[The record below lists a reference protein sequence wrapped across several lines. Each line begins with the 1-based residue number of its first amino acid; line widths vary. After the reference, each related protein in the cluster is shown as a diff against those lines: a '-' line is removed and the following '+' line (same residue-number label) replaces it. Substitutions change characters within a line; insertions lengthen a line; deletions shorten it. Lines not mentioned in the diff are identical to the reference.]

1 MAFDRSKFKGGSR
14 KAQKEVQKS
23 EPVSQNGKKTWH
35 YIEEGRNELR
45 LAPPHNPEHS
55 SYELYRTA
63 NIDCNAAVWE
73 NGEKTD
79 KTEIKTKK
87 IISAI
92 VHSEALKP
100 LGEDADIMELYVRM
114 VKDNAYK
121 TIKDKK
127 KREKYLAPV
136 KGYRGNDKK
145 WVWGIQ
151 ASSSFLCYAW
161 RDGNL
166 GMVQLYS
173 AWVRDMDKL
182 SAELEIEG
190 DIIEIDPFS
199 NVDEGYPLIIM
210 KDKGKDDKWKYVISM
225 GAPSRAKSETYDDF
239 FARTALTD
247 GQLSELSKE
256 RSLYDKYVDS
266 YKLSDFEMS
275 LDGLKMFDEKNEFG
289 IFEDDE
295 FLDKCEKIQEILE
308 ADKVRRESEA
318 EKKEEEEEE
327 DSEEN
332 NTPAKVQ
339 EKKVAKPLK
348 KKIIKVAPK
357 VDKLLFV
364 LNFVNDSYGEG
375 FDNQI
380 PREGSELDKWYELSK
395 DNEDL
400 PLVDQDEFNAALLP
414 EVEEVEEEEE
424 EENKVPVGDLASQIA
439 NLRNRKK

>member
-1 MAFDRSKFKGGSR
+1 
-14 KAQKEVQKS
+14 
-23 EPVSQNGKKTWH
+23 
-35 YIEEGRNELR
+35 
-45 LAPPHNPEHS
+45 
-55 SYELYRTA
+55 
-63 NIDCNAAVWE
+63 
-73 NGEKTD
+73 
-79 KTEIKTKK
+79 
-87 IISAI
+87 
-92 VHSEALKP
+92 
-100 LGEDADIMELYVRM
+100 
-114 VKDNAYK
+114 
-121 TIKDKK
+121 
-127 KREKYLAPV
+127 
-136 KGYRGNDKK
+136 
-145 WVWGIQ
+145 
-151 ASSSFLCYAW
+151 
-161 RDGNL
+161 
-166 GMVQLYS
+166 
-173 AWVRDMDKL
+173 
-182 SAELEIEG
+182 
-190 DIIEIDPFS
+190 
-199 NVDEGYPLIIM
+199 M
-210 KDKGKDDKWKYVISM
+210 K
-225 GAPSRAKSETYDDF
+225 
-239 FARTALTD
+239 
-247 GQLSELSKE
+247 
-256 RSLYDKYVDS
+256 
-266 YKLSDFEMS
+266 
-275 LDGLKMFDEKNEFG
+275 
-289 IFEDDE
+289 
-295 FLDKCEKIQEILE
+295 KIQEILE